1 MCFEAVVKQ
10 SKDYQKIRVEKSTK
24 DKDEKMSRDTDYAFC
39 FQDTVQSTVLLSS
52 LHQREGKFS
61 QKILHQIYTSG
72 LDKEYFP
79 RN

>member
-39 FQDTVQSTVLLSS
+39 FQDTAFCLFSPLFCCLLYIRG
-52 LHQREGKFS
+52 RESFLRKFS
-61 QKILHQIYTSG
+61 SNLH
-72 LDKEYFP
+72 
-79 RN
+79 